1 MCKKSFRQEASYK
14 RHLLIHTDVKPFSCK
29 YCKKKIRHATALK
42 EHERHHTGEKPYFC
56 RNCGQTFRQQ
66 VSLKYH
72 ERMVKCQNSSFKKEN
87 NALAKNASEKSIEG
101 EKEMIKEN
109 E

>member
-1 MCKKSFRQEASYK
+1 MCKKSFRQEASYR

-56 RNCGQTFRQQ
+56 QICGQTFRQQ

-87 NALAKNASEKSIEG
+87 NALTINASEKTFLSSHVEL
-101 EKEMIKEN
+101 
-109 E
+109 